1 MNLQGQALQQ
11 VAGAYALGSLGPRTR
26 RRFEALLARDLMA
39 RRAWQQWEERLS
51 ALAQDLPP
59 VRPPDKAWQS
69 IERRIGPRRQS
80 RAWTRRGALIAAL
93 LLAVAVALVW
103 RTSSP

>member
-11 VAGAYALGSLGPRTR
+11 VAGAYALGSLGPRAR
-26 RRFEALLARDLMA
+26 RRFEAILARDLMA

-59 VRPPDKAWQS
+59 VRPPDKAWQA
-69 IERRIGPRRQS
+69 IEQRIGPKPPS
-80 RAWTRRGALIAAL
+80 RAWTRRWALIAAL
-93 LLAVAVALVW
+93 VLAAAVALVW